1 MEQDKAIIEEEVF
14 RIAAQLLHV
23 IHPDVIVNGSQ
34 GTDLF
39 NGSAGVILFYLRLY
53 DHCKDP
59 LYLQACER
67 AAAVLLERPAIRRQE
82 YFTLYTGA
90 TGLIYLCIKMYEAT
104 NTKKYMDH
112 ALALVQHFEPGILQ
126 QVVQDDF
133 MSGHAGNIFL
143 LTYLHAHTGNESV
156 KMLTRS
162 LTDKLIQQARM
173 APQGLRWGHV
183 KRSYDCL
190 TGFSHGASGIAYAL
204 LQAAQYWGD
213 EGLTYLA
220 EQALHYEMLYY
231 DAAANNWLDLR
242 LTSTHLYEADIM
254 DWQAAN
260 FRKYASDA
268 NAWAH
273 GAAGVGIGRLYA
285 WQLTRTPS
293 YLQQVNQA
301 LERCLKDVQ
310 LLQRGDFTLCSGY
323 GGLASF
329 LLQAAGILQR
339 PQLRLAAQQTALAAV
354 QFYRQQ
360 GVYNTYVPD
369 ANNDPGLF
377 SGLAGVGYFLVNT
390 LLPYQED
397 AITHPIICKASGK
410 KTAPLYAPGEV
421 RRKLFM
427 RYYGRTITL
436 LQEEECWQVAD
447 DIPELESILVRRIT
461 TSPEAECL
469 FITDC
474 FRFEQSLTAL
484 WQQHKG
490 FLCYAKRKEL
500 LQAAV
505 EKLRAASPAQL
516 LQTVFIPVSNIQL
529 CYTTWPWHE
538 PGLPNR
544 ENVSPQG
551 YYYIHHSHEQ
561 GISTYPLTG
570 FAALLLNNL
579 QEGKTLQRVI
589 SSIWDTHFNRDTST
603 SIQPVTTAA
612 ITQIKALLQQYFIR
626 EAKKK
631 GDTKSISLCYR

>member
-1 MEQDKAIIEEEVF
+1 MEQDKAIIEEELS
-14 RIAAQLLHV
+14 RIAAQLLPV
-23 IHPDVIVNGSQ
+23 IHPDTIVNRNQ

-39 NGSAGVILFYLRLY
+39 NGSTGVLLFYLRLY

-59 LYLQACER
+59 LYLQVCR
-67 AAAVLLERPAIRRQE
+67 QAAAVLLEHPAIRQQQ

-104 NTKKYMDH
+104 DEKKYIDH

-143 LTYLHAHTGNESV
+143 LTYLHAYTGNESV
-156 KMLTRS
+156 KILTRS
-162 LTDKLIQQARM
+162 LTDKLIRQARI

-204 LQAAQYWGD
+204 LQAAQYWDD

-231 DAAANNWLDLR
+231 NAAANNWLDLR

-273 GAAGVGIGRLYA
+273 GAAGVGLSRLYA
-285 WQLTRTPS
+285 WQLTRKPA
-293 YLQQVNQA
+293 YLQQVNRA
-301 LERCLKDVQ
+301 VERCLKDIL

-323 GGLASF
+323 GGPASF

-354 QFYRQQ
+354 KFYRQQ

-377 SGLAGVGYFLVNT
+377 SGLAGVGYFLVST

-397 AITHPIICKASGK
+397 AITHPIICSAPGK
-410 KTAPLYAPGEV
+410 KRVPLYAPGEV
-421 RRKLFM
+421 KKKLFI
-427 RYYGRTITL
+427 RYYSRTLTL
-436 LQEEECWQVAD
+436 LQEGEYWQAAD
-447 DIPELESILVRRIT
+447 DILALETILERHIALL
-461 TSPEAECL
+461 PEAERL

-474 FRFEQSLTAL
+474 FSFEQSLTTL
-484 WQQHKG
+484 WRQHKG
-490 FLCYAKRKEL
+490 LLCYTKRNEL

-505 EKLRAASPAQL
+505 EKLRAANPAQL
-516 LQTVFIPVSNIQL
+516 LQTVFLPVSNIQL
-529 CYTTWPWHE
+529 CYTSWPWHE
-538 PGLPNR
+538 QGLPNK
-544 ENVSPQG
+544 ENTSARG

-570 FAALLLNNL
+570 FAALVLNNL
-579 QEGKTLQRVI
+579 QEGKTLQMVI
-589 SSIWDTHFNRDTST
+589 TAIWDAHFSQDTNT
-603 SIQPVTTAA
+603 SIQLVTTAA

-626 EAKKK
+626 EA
-631 GDTKSISLCYR
+631 

>member
-1 MEQDKAIIEEEVF
+1 MTQDKLIIEKELF
-14 RIAAQLLHV
+14 RIAAQLLPV
-23 IHPDVIVNGSQ
+23 IHRDVVVNGNQ

-53 DHCKDP
+53 DYCKAP
-59 LYLQACER
+59 LYLQACKQ
-67 AAAVLLERPAIRRQE
+67 AADVLLEHDAIRQPQ

-104 NTKKYMDH
+104 NAKKYIDH

-143 LTYLHAHTGNESV
+143 LTYLHAHTENESV

-162 LTDKLIQQARM
+162 LTDKLIQQARI

-213 EGLTYLA
+213 EGLTCLA
-220 EQALHYEMLYY
+220 EQSLHYEMLYY

-254 DWQAAN
+254 DWQAAS

-273 GAAGVGIGRLYA
+273 GAAGVGLSRLYA
-285 WQLTRTPS
+285 WQLTRNPS
-293 YLQQVNQA
+293 YLQQVNLA
-301 LERCLKDVQ
+301 VERCLKDVQ

-323 GGLASF
+323 GGPASF
-329 LLQAAGILQR
+329 LLQGAGILQR
-339 PQLRLAAQQTALAAV
+339 PHLRLAAQQTALAAV

-390 LLPYQED
+390 LLPYRED
-397 AITHPIICKASGK
+397 AITHPIICSAPGK
-410 KTAPLYAPGEV
+410 KMAPLYAPGEV
-421 RRKLFM
+421 KKKLFL
-427 RYYGRTITL
+427 RYYSRTITL
-436 LQEEECWQVAD
+436 LQEEECWQAAD
-447 DIPELESILVRRIT
+447 DIQALETILAQRIAIL
-461 TSPEAECL
+461 PEAERL

-484 WQQHKG
+484 WRQHKG

-516 LQTVFIPVSNIQL
+516 LQTAFLPVSNIQL

-538 PGLPNR
+538 QELPNR
-544 ENVSPQG
+544 ENASDQS
-551 YYYIHHSHEQ
+551 YHYIHHSHEQ

-579 QEGKTLQRVI
+579 KEGKTLEKVVT
-589 SSIWDTHFNRDTST
+589 SIWDAHFNQDTSA

-612 ITQIKALLQQYFIR
+612 ITQVKALLQQYFIR
-626 EAKKK
+626 EA
-631 GDTKSISLCYR
+631 

>member
-1 MEQDKAIIEEEVF
+1 MEQDKAIVEEEVF
-14 RIAAQLLHV
+14 RIAAQLLPV
-23 IHPDVIVNGSQ
+23 IHPDVVVNSNQ

-59 LYLQACER
+59 LYLQVCEQ
-67 AAAVLLERPAIRRQE
+67 AAAVLLENPAIHRQQ

-104 NTKKYMDH
+104 AAEKYLNH
-112 ALALVQHFEPGILQ
+112 ALLLLQHFEPGILQ

-143 LTYLHAHTGNESV
+143 LTYLHAHTENDSV
-156 KMLTRS
+156 KSLTRS
-162 LTDKLIQQARM
+162 LTDKLIQQARI

-190 TGFSHGASGIAYAL
+190 AGFSHGASGIAYAL
-204 LQAAQYWGD
+204 LQAAQYWED

-254 DWQAAN
+254 DWQAAG
-260 FRKYASDA
+260 FRKYVSDA

-273 GAAGVGIGRLYA
+273 GAAGVGLSRLYA
-285 WQLTRTPS
+285 WQLTRNPS

-310 LLQRGDFTLCSGY
+310 QLQRGDFTLCSGY

-377 SGLAGVGYFLVNT
+377 SGLAGVGYFLVDT
-390 LLPYQED
+390 LLPYKED
-397 AITHPIICKASGK
+397 AITHPTIYSTPRK
-410 KTAPLYAPGEV
+410 KRVPLYAPGEV
-421 RRKLFM
+421 KKKLFL
-427 RYYGRTITL
+427 RYYSRTILL
-436 LQEEECWQVAD
+436 LQEQERWQDANN
-447 DIPELESILVRRIT
+447 IPALEAILQRHI
-461 TSPEAECL
+461 
-469 FITDC
+469 
-474 FRFEQSLTAL
+474 
-484 WQQHKG
+484 
-490 FLCYAKRKEL
+490 
-500 LQAAV
+500 
-505 EKLRAASPAQL
+505 
-516 LQTVFIPVSNIQL
+516 
-529 CYTTWPWHE
+529 
-538 PGLPNR
+538 
-544 ENVSPQG
+544 
-551 YYYIHHSHEQ
+551 
-561 GISTYPLTG
+561 
-570 FAALLLNNL
+570 ALL
-579 QEGKTLQRVI
+579 
-589 SSIWDTHFNRDTST
+589 
-603 SIQPVTTAA
+603 
-612 ITQIKALLQQYFIR
+612 
-626 EAKKK
+626 
-631 GDTKSISLCYR
+631 